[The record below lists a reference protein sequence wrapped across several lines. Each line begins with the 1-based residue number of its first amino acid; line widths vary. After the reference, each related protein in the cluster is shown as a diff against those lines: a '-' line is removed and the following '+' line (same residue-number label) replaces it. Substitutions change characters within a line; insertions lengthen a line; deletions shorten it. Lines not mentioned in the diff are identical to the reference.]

1 MPPKAA
7 ASPSFE
13 DALSE
18 LETIVKGL
26 ESGKT
31 TLEESITAYTRGME
45 LKKLCEA
52 RLKDAQSRIEK
63 ITLSPDGSVGTTPFE
78 NE

>member
-78 NE
+78 TE

>member
-26 ESGKT
+26 ESGRT

-45 LKKLCEA
+45 LKKICEA

-63 ITLSPDGSVGTTPFE
+63 ITISPDGSVGTTPFE
-78 NE
+78 TE

>member
-1 MPPKAA
+1 MGAKGAV
-7 ASPSFE
+7 SPSFE
-13 DALSE
+13 DALAE

-45 LKKLCEA
+45 LKKICETKL
-52 RLKDAQSRIEK
+52 RDAQSRIEK
-63 ITLSPDGSVGTTPFE
+63 ISVQPDGSVKTEAFQTE
-78 NE
+78 